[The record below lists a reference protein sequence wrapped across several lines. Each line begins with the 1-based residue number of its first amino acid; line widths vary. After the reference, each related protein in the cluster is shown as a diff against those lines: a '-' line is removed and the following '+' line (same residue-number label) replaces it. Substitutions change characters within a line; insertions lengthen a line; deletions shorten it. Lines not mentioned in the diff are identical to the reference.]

1 VTSRELA
8 RPEDKPLS
16 LVIGPTAS
24 QKDEIEYRNNEV
36 ARLQEEVAGLQEE
49 VVRLQ
54 EEVEDLTRRLAQTEP
69 LVEEVEALT
78 RRLAQTEALETFRDL
93 LSLDCPRE
101 LTRKTTILECTAY
114 RERREC
120 IKRNCIPRTMLLAK
134 INL

>member
-1 VTSRELA
+1 MSSRELA

-16 LVIGPTAS
+16 ITIGPTPS
-24 QKDEIEYRNNEV
+24 QQDQIESRNNEV
-36 ARLQEEVAGLQEE
+36 ARLREEIAGLQEE

-54 EEVEDLTRRLAQTEP
+54 EEVEGLSRRLTQTEP
-69 LVEEVEALT
+69 LVEEVEDLT

-120 IKRNCIPRTMLLAK
+120 IKKNCIPRTMLLAK
-134 INL
+134 IAL

>member
-1 VTSRELA
+1 MDSRELA
-8 RPEDKPLS
+8 KLGDRPLS

-24 QKDEIEYRNNEV
+24 QLDEIEYRDNEV
-36 ARLQEEVAGLQEE
+36 SRLQG
-49 VVRLQ
+49 
-54 EEVEDLTRRLAQTEP
+54 EVED
-69 LVEEVEALT
+69 LT

>member
-1 VTSRELA
+1 MTSRELVKQGD
-8 RPEDKPLS
+8 RPLS
-16 LVIGPTAS
+16 IEIGPTAS
-24 QKDEIEYRNNEV
+24 QQDEIEYRNNEV
-36 ARLQEEVAGLQEE
+36 AKLQEK
-49 VVRLQ
+49 
-54 EEVEDLTRRLAQTEP
+54 
-69 LVEEVEALT
+69 VEELT

-120 IKRNCIPRTMLLAK
+120 IKRNCLPRTMLLAK